1 MYSFD
6 VRSVP
11 TVDTVIYP
19 PFALPYAISQSM
31 ISRCKLTVG
40 YTCSLAVFPG
50 REKFALTTE
59 VALGR
64 KNERVEVNVA
74 HFPLL
79 LLSSP
84 GVFEVWR

>member
-1 MYSFD
+1 MYSLD

-11 TVDTVIYP
+11 TIDTVIYP
-19 PFALPYAISQSM
+19 PFAISQSM
-31 ISRCKLTVG
+31 TSRSKLIVG
-40 YTCSLAVFPG
+40 YACSLAVFPG

-74 HFPLL
+74 YFPLV